1 MTRRLSCKF
10 RKLENHPITVV
21 ELDGQ
26 IDSAEGVE
34 SVEKIVAAPDTE
46 HVAIQMEGVT
56 YINSKGCG
64 WLIALHHKLEGNGFR
79 LFLVKP
85 VGGVERVI
93 KHVGCHKIMSVK
105 ESLEE
110 VIKEVDS
117 LKTGDT

>member
-26 IDSAEGVE
+26 IDSAKGIETIE
-34 SVEKIVAAPDTE
+34 EIAATADTG
-46 HVAIQMEGVT
+46 HVAIQMENVT
-56 YINSKGCG
+56 YINSSGCG
-64 WLIALHHKLEGNGFR
+64 GLIALHHKLEDNGFR

-93 KHVGCHKIMSVK
+93 KHVGCHKIMSVR

-117 LKTGDT
+117 LKTEDT